1 MPDGG
6 DRRGGAARA
15 GEEAAIKRGREREA
29 VQRRTRGTI
38 VSARKQWWLK
48 INTKAFR
55 TGPLDGAIFPY
66 VVRVQYEVDGIGYC
80 KRKWIAAGLPV
91 PKVGEQVELVYDEEK
106 PGKVK
111 IVYGKD

>member
-1 MPDGG
+1 MQ
-6 DRRGGAARA
+6 
-15 GEEAAIKRGREREA
+15 KR
-29 VQRRTRGTI
+29 TMGTI

-91 PKVGEQVELVYDEEK
+91 PKVGDRVELVYDEEK